1 MGHHM
6 GHHAGKFWKVR
17 EPHSERQIWMKPR
30 FTPSVKM
37 AATQVYLV
45 CEDYNNNPSLKDP
58 SCFLPIFTLVPLD
71 TCVLALKAIL
81 VFFI

>member
-1 MGHHM
+1 
-6 GHHAGKFWKVR
+6 
-17 EPHSERQIWMKPR
+17 MKPR
-30 FTPSVKM
+30 FTPSAKM

-45 CEDYNNNPSLKDP
+45 GAGYNNNPSLKDS
-58 SCFLPIFTLVPLD
+58 SCFLPIFTLVPLN